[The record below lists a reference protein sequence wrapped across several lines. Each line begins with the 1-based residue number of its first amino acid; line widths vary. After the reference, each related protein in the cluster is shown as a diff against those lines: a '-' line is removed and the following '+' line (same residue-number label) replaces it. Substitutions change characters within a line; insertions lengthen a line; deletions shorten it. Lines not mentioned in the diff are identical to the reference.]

1 MLHREYGG
9 NIQTKRKQP
18 MSITRSKLVASELLL
33 EAVKRHN
40 IHLSLLVAD
49 TGLWVNPEFHNR
61 LVRDTSSAAIYP
73 DVRRARGQG
82 EKRGQIVDGVRLDD
96 NTYANGAMKRAAGL
110 GKSAEGFEVC
120 HIWPRTCYDAR
131 YHTAVANIVL
141 LPRALAGLSDHDIEI
156 QTALQYRA
164 FELYGWY
171 PEGRKPPVKPEFY
184 PSKWR
189 EPQPDTINARTPH
202 TVSASSRSV
211 SEKRSPEKRLGLTVR
226 IADWSRKPDLKVHK
240 IIGLVAQAH
249 DGISRDE
256 LVMQVAN
263 VTQSKNPYGAV
274 ASLLTDSGNA
284 YGRVFEDCDGT
295 IRIHPEVQEQVRA
308 LAWNAD

>member
-1 MLHREYGG
+1 
-9 NIQTKRKQP
+9 
-18 MSITRSKLVASELLL
+18 MSITRPKLVASELLL

-49 TGLWVNPEFHNR
+49 TGLWVNPEFHAR
-61 LVRDTSSAAIYP
+61 LVRDTGSAAIFP
-73 DVRRARGQG
+73 SVRRARGQG
-82 EKRGQIVDGVRLDD
+82 EKRGQIVDGVRFDD
-96 NTYANGAMKRAAGL
+96 NSYANGAIKRAAGL

-120 HIWPRTCYDAR
+120 HIWPRTCYDER

-141 LPRALAGLSDHDIEI
+141 LPRALAGLSDHAIEV
-156 QTALQYRA
+156 QEALQYRA

-171 PEGRKPPVKPEFY
+171 PEGMQPPVKPEFY

-189 EPQPDTINARTPH
+189 EPQPDTLNARTPY
-202 TVSASSRSV
+202 TVYAPSRSASDRTSQ
-211 SEKRSPEKRLGLTVR
+211 EKRRVLAVR
-226 IADWSRKPDLKVHK
+226 IAEWSRKPDLNVHK

-249 DGISRDE
+249 DGINRDE
-256 LVMQVAN
+256 LVLQVSS

-284 YGRVFEDCDGT
+284 YGCVFVDSGGV
-295 IRIHPEVQEQVRA
+295 IRIHPEVQDQIHSLTWSVG
-308 LAWNAD
+308 